1 MKDQLR
7 IVLFMDLIKPLKVKF
22 KLENRVVE
30 EEVVQSW
37 TIGKIKGRLRKVF
50 QINAYYELQLLYN
63 GRVLENT
70 TKFKEINYVAD
81 SLIKVMAVKG
91 SEL

>member
-1 MKDQLR
+1 
-7 IVLFMDLIKPLKVKF
+7 MDLIKPLKVKF